1 MPSLST
7 PRRSP
12 RWKLLI
18 AAIFLPHSA
27 AVPAQPVP
35 AGPSWTD
42 LADLAL
48 AAPVVLV
55 GQISEVDRL
64 PRKETPGL
72 PANEVRAL
80 VQADLSAA
88 LRSPSVLPRGAAWLW
103 QGPADARGRPPF
115 GKETPVL
122 VFARPLSG
130 GARPEVQALQL
141 VSADAQVPWSAQA
154 EADVRAILQ
163 AARQPGAAGLMVTGV
178 RDAFHSEG
186 DVPGAS
192 ESQFF
197 LRTEGGRPISLVVRR
212 MPDAQPQVL
221 AASGDLVDGAA
232 PVAPQTLL
240 WRALACG
247 LPANL
252 PDAFAGQAALAA
264 DYALALGSL
273 GPCGRRLSPP
283 A

>member
-1 MPSLST
+1 MPSLPA

-12 RWKLLI
+12 HWKLLI
-18 AAIFLPHSA
+18 AATFLPQSLA
-27 AVPAQPVP
+27 APAQPAP
-35 AGPSWTD
+35 LAPSWTD

-55 GQISEVDRL
+55 GQVSKVDRL

-72 PANEVRAL
+72 PADEVRAL

-88 LRSPSVLPRGAAWLW
+88 LKSPSVLPRGAAWLW
-103 QGPADARGRPPF
+103 QGPADAKGRPPF
-115 GKETPVL
+115 GKEAQL
-122 VFARPLSG
+122 IVFARPLSG

-163 AARQPGAAGLMVTGV
+163 AARQPGATGLMVTDV

-212 MPDAQPQVL
+212 MPGAQPQVL
-221 AASGDLVDGAA
+221 AAAGDLVDGAA

-247 LPANL
+247 LPASL
-252 PDAFAGQAALAA
+252 PGALAGQTALAA

-273 GPCGRRLSPP
+273 GPCGRRLRPP